1 MESEN
6 KKSKIT
12 LWLYLLLSGKFLYDL
27 FTFISLEDSTLQH
40 FIEKTIVTILLF
52 SIVLLKNK

>member
-1 MESEN
+1 MQSDN

-12 LWLYLLLSGKFLYDL
+12 LVLYLLILCKFLYDL
-27 FTFISLEDSTLQH
+27 FIFIGFEDSTLQR

-52 SIVLLKNK
+52 LIVLLKNK

>member
-12 LWLYLLLSGKFLYDL
+12 LLLYLLLSGKFLYDL
-27 FTFISLEDSTLQH
+27 FTFISLEDSTLQR
-40 FIEKTIVTILLF
+40 FIEKTIVTVLLF
-52 SIVLLKNK
+52 LIVLFKNK